1 MLSGLFDRYPNLTIL
16 LGHLAEGLPLM
27 LPRLEHRLNMQREGV
42 GLGQAQKPVSH
53 YFSNN
58 FYLTTA
64 GHFHTKGLLDA
75 ISEIGSDRVLFSVDY
90 PYESMDTA
98 AQWFD
103 SALISDNDRIKIG
116 RSNAARLFK
125 L

>member
-16 LGHLAEGLPLM
+16 LGHLAEGLLLM

-75 ISEIGSDRVLFSVDY
+75 ISAIGSDRVLFSVDY
-90 PYESMDTA
+90 PYESMDTT

-116 RSNAARLFK
+116 HSNAARLFK